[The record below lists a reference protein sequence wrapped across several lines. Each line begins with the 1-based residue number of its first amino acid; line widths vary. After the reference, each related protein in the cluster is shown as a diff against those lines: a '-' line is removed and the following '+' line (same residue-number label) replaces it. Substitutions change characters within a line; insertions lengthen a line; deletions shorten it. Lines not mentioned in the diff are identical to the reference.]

1 MKFLVLIAVLAM
13 ILAACGVFGEL
24 AQAIMV
30 AVGVILLC
38 VVGMLTVIFTFVMFC
53 MSLNKL

>member
-24 AQAIMV
+24 AQRQDDC
-30 AVGVILLC
+30 LPD
-38 VVGMLTVIFTFVMFC
+38 
-53 MSLNKL
+53 